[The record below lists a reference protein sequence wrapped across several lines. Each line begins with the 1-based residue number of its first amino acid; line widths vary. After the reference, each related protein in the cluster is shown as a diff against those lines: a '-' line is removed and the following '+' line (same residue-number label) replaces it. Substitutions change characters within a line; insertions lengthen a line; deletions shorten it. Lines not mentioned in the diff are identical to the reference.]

1 MASLLPPGAFVIT
14 KRTEETIHVTAE
26 VLAAAVAASR
36 SSMTG
41 SADIQAQ
48 LFVKDAHKCTIN
60 V

>member
-14 KRTEETIHVTAE
+14 KRTEETIHVTAD

-36 SSMTG
+36 SSMIG

-48 LFVKDAHKCTIN
+48 LFVKDAHKCTII